1 MRKKVNGRVVVS
13 SEAESKDWENQLKED
28 VKTFKKE
35 QEDKDFAKA
44 KSLDDLDVLLS
55 KLSMERDQFYSAI
68 KALG

>member
-13 SEAESKDWENQLKED
+13 SEAEDKDWERQLKED
-28 VKTFKKE
+28 AKSFKKE
-35 QEDKDFAKA
+35 QEAKDLAKA
-44 KSLDDLDVLLS
+44 TALDDLDVLLN

>member
-13 SEAESKDWENQLKED
+13 SEAESKDWEHQLKED
-28 VKTFKKE
+28 AKSFKKE
-35 QEDKDFAKA
+35 QEAKDLAKA
-44 KSLDDLDVLLS
+44 TALDDLDVLLN

>member
-13 SEAESKDWENQLKED
+13 SEAEDKDWERQLKED
-28 VKTFKKE
+28 AKSFKKE
-35 QEDKDFAKA
+35 QEAKDLTKA
-44 KSLDDLDVLLS
+44 TALDDLDVLLN